1 MNSDALHKLT
11 DFCETAARKSFFIGK
26 AKGGEAERLA
36 NELSEYITEE
46 TQALVKLGV
55 SVNEIQQNMR
65 SAMERYEQEQAR
77 ESETPESHLSI
88 QENSSYS
95 DITITVYFVPM
106 QQSVIEDFASGF
118 CGKKEFASGVCAA
131 ADVAAFENLEGVSLL
146 LTGYGKIPNNVE
158 ITEGGEIVADSD
170 GNAYLPESWEFSS
183 PDGQTFSVCEPAVF
197 KSPEEV
203 KRYSAYLAGLDFD
216 KLINP
221 RKLKKSEFLS
231 EYSRCSIKKEL
242 PYIIDELRSEFVK
255 LQEVYRIAS
264 ERDFGILTLTGSEGT
279 EAL

>member
-1 MNSDALHKLT
+1 M
-11 DFCETAARKSFFIGK
+11 
-26 AKGGEAERLA
+26 
-36 NELSEYITEE
+36 
-46 TQALVKLGV
+46 
-55 SVNEIQQNMR
+55 
-65 SAMERYEQEQAR
+65 
-77 ESETPESHLSI
+77 
-88 QENSSYS
+88 
-95 DITITVYFVPM
+95 
-106 QQSVIEDFASGF
+106 
-118 CGKKEFASGVCAA
+118 
-131 ADVAAFENLEGVSLL
+131 
-146 LTGYGKIPNNVE
+146 
-158 ITEGGEIVADSD
+158 
-170 GNAYLPESWEFSS
+170 
-183 PDGQTFSVCEPAVF
+183 F